1 MIHYS
6 LFIVELRSEQ
16 PQGISHYQQKL
27 DRIVAEQIS
36 LGLYNLKLREKLKN
50 DSIRDSLTG
59 LFNRSYLDESLKQ
72 EIIKAKRYQQP
83 LSLIMLYHVRRQSF
97 V

>member
-1 MIHYS
+1 M
-6 LFIVELRSEQ
+6 
-16 PQGISHYQQKL
+16 
-27 DRIVAEQIS
+27 
-36 LGLYNLKLREKLKN
+36 
-50 DSIRDSLTG
+50 RDSLTG